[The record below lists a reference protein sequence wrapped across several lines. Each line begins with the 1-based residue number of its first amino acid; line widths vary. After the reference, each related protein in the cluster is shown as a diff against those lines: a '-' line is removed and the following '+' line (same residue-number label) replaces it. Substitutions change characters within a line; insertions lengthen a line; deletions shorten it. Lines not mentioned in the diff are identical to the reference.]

1 MKHNKFTSLLAV
13 LAFTLTA
20 CVENY
25 EPVSRTQRGE
35 EIYRVWFENFTEYNI
50 CYISTLFWL
59 DDIIQLT
66 PEQRD
71 SLLLEDYGDPTILQI
86 NDDNT
91 CLLRW
96 GRLFGDDYSSYTH
109 DSRMLVKTDGNSL
122 RKQGA
127 RWDVILNIPT
137 DYVYNP
143 TEDTAQTARKS
154 PPEPQSIGF
163 YAYPDFLPFT
173 IECIDNRKWTLK
185 DLETAETTESFS
197 VNYTMEQ
204 TQIGT
209 NPDLFMTDHVLL
221 NGNGRILAK
230 RGVAIDFQFDDYELA
245 SNARGVAGC
254 VSLTAI
260 ELATGKQVS
269 TQVGC
274 SATGYDIHYRGLTTH
289 HPY

>member
-1 MKHNKFTSLLAV
+1 MKHNKITSLLAA

-25 EPVSRTQRGE
+25 EPVSKTKRGE
-35 EIYRVWFENFTEYNI
+35 EIYRVWFENFTEYNT
-50 CYISTLFWL
+50 CYISAIFWL
-59 DDIIQLT
+59 DDIIRLT

-86 NDDNT
+86 NDNNI
-91 CLLRW
+91 CLLKW
-96 GRLFGDDYSSYTH
+96 GRLVGADFGSYSY

-137 DYVYNP
+137 DYLDNP
-143 TEDTAQTARKS
+143 TENTAPAARKS
-154 PPEPQSIGF
+154 PPAPQSIGF

-173 IECIDNRKWTLK
+173 IECIGNRKWTLK

-221 NGNGRILAK
+221 NGKGRILAK
-230 RGVAIDFQFDDYELA
+230 QGVAIDFQLDDYELS
-245 SNARGVAGC
+245 SNARGVAGTA
-254 VSLTAI
+254 SLTAV
-260 ELATGKQVS
+260 ELSTGKQAS

-274 SATGYDIHYRGLTTH
+274 SPTGYDIHYRGLTTH
-289 HPY
+289 YPY